1 MKHTLFFFVLTFAT
15 LTLSAQRQ
23 TFQWQGVQREYI
35 VRTPASH
42 TAVEP
47 IPVLFFLHGLGDNI
61 TRCDSEYNFQQLA
74 ERFGWLIVVPQARP
88 SDMGGGN
95 MWNANMTLQM
105 GGQTVTPN
113 ASVDDAG
120 FLMALLDSLTERYN
134 INRDSVFF
142 TGFSMGGFMSHRM
155 AIEHGDAITACAPV
169 SGMITLPLA
178 GQTPVAPVRLL
189 HIHGTA
195 DNVVGYDGHSSAFG
209 GPMQLGISVDST
221 ISYWRIHNGCN
232 PVPEIDTLPDTRN
245 DGLRFVRHSYSGGQA
260 DVQHLEVIGGS
271 HTWYANTS
279 RYDVDY
285 IAYIHDFFISGQPS
299 GVGIANPAAA
309 ALRVWPNPAADY
321 VNVEV
326 SQASRIVLQ
335 DCMGLTILSRDIAP
349 GTTRLNLQQ
358 LPNGL
363 YLLHFLDGPAQKL
376 VINHGLNR

>member
-1 MKHTLFFFVLTFAT
+1 MKHTLFIIVLTFAT

-120 FLMALLDSLTERYN
+120 FLMVLLDSLTERYN

-142 TGFSMGGFMSHRM
+142 TGFSMGGFMSHPAWLLSM
-155 AIEHGDAITACAPV
+155 A
-169 SGMITLPLA
+169 TLSPL
-178 GQTPVAPVRLL
+178 VRL
-189 HIHGTA
+189 
-195 DNVVGYDGHSSAFG
+195 SA
-209 GPMQLGISVDST
+209 V
-221 ISYWRIHNGCN
+221 
-232 PVPEIDTLPDTRN
+232 
-245 DGLRFVRHSYSGGQA
+245 
-260 DVQHLEVIGGS
+260 
-271 HTWYANTS
+271 
-279 RYDVDY
+279 
-285 IAYIHDFFISGQPS
+285 
-299 GVGIANPAAA
+299 
-309 ALRVWPNPAADY
+309 
-321 VNVEV
+321 
-326 SQASRIVLQ
+326 
-335 DCMGLTILSRDIAP
+335 
-349 GTTRLNLQQ
+349 
-358 LPNGL
+358 
-363 YLLHFLDGPAQKL
+363 
-376 VINHGLNR
+376 